1 MRNRFV
7 RTSCG
12 LLVVVV
18 IVPTMLLLMAFA
30 TDDGTPALQ
39 RFHAAFEAY
48 VGSDPI
54 VGASYVVL
62 ERDRIVDWQ
71 TFGLADREPQQ
82 RVDRDTIFHWGSIT
96 KTLTAVG
103 IMQLRDQ
110 GKLSLDD
117 PILKYVPELTRIHT
131 DHGPIAQVTLR
142 HLLSHSSGFQGP
154 TWPYRDDSKPW
165 QPFEPTEWAQLVAM
179 MPYQEMA
186 FRPGSKYSYSNP
198 AFIYLAR
205 VIESVSKESYDAY
218 IRAHI
223 WAPLKIT
230 HSYFNISPAS
240 LAPARSNN
248 YTVSVGAD
256 GKDIVKTNGRE
267 FDTGITTPNGGWNA
281 PLGDLAAWVTF
292 LAGAAPPESRS
303 VLSPKSLAEMWEP
316 VVTIEGAERPAAMG
330 LSFFL
335 ETRQIGGDTI
345 TFVGHTGSQAGFRS
359 FFALNRQNGRAVIAC
374 FNTSRA
380 YGATEKDA
388 SSSKADASNK
398 GFRALRELMFE
409 VLAAR

>member
-1 MRNRFV
+1 MHTRFV
-7 RTSCG
+7 RASCG
-12 LLVVVV
+12 LLVVPV
-18 IVPTMLLLMAFA
+18 MLLMALA
-30 TDDGTPALQ
+30 PDDGTPALQ
-39 RFHAAFEAY
+39 RFKAAVDAY

-54 VGASYVVL
+54 VGAAYVVL
-62 ERDRIVDWQ
+62 ERDRIVEWQ
-71 TFGLADREPQQ
+71 TVGLADREPRQ

-96 KTLTAVG
+96 KTLTAVA

-110 GKLSLDD
+110 GKVSLDD
-117 PILKYVPELTRIHT
+117 PIVRYVPELVRIHT

-154 TWPYRDDSKPW
+154 TWPYRDDAKPW

-186 FRPGSKYSYSNP
+186 FRPGSRYSYSNP

-205 VIESVSKESYDAY
+205 VIEAVSNESYEAY
-218 IRAHI
+218 IRTRI
-223 WAPLKIT
+223 WTPLKMT
-230 HSYFNISPAS
+230 HSYFNLSPSS

-256 GKDIVKTNGRE
+256 GKDVVRTNGRE

-281 PLGDLAAWVTF
+281 PLGDLATWVTF
-292 LAGAAPPESRS
+292 LVGAAPADSRG
-303 VLSPKSLAEMWEP
+303 VLSATSLAEMWQP

-335 ETRQIGGDTI
+335 ETRQIGRETV

-359 FFALNRQNGRAVIAC
+359 FFALNRQTGRAVIAC

-388 SSSKADASNK
+388 NSTRAEASNK

-409 VLAAR
+409 VLGPR

>member
-1 MRNRFV
+1 MRK
-7 RTSCG
+7 C
-12 LLVVVV
+12 LLVVP
-18 IVPTMLLLMAFA
+18 IMLLMAFA
-30 TDDGTPALQ
+30 PDGGTPLQ
-39 RFHAAFEAY
+39 RFHGAFEAY

-54 VGASYVVL
+54 VGAAYVVL
-62 ERDRIVDWQ
+62 ERDRVTDWQ
-71 TFGLADREPQQ
+71 SFGLADREPQQ

-117 PILKYVPELTRIHT
+117 SIVKYVPELTRLHT

-142 HLLSHSSGFQGP
+142 HLLSHSSGFQNP

-186 FRPGSKYSYSNP
+186 FKPGSRYSYSNP

-205 VIESVSKESYDAY
+205 VIEKVSGENFDAY
-218 IRAHI
+218 IKAHI
-223 WAPLKIT
+223 WAPLKIS
-230 HSYFNISPAS
+230 HSYFNISPAA

-256 GKDIVKTNGRE
+256 GKDVVKANGRE

-292 LAGAAPPESRS
+292 LVGAAPAETRG
-303 VLSPKSLAEMWEP
+303 VLSVKSLEEMWQP
-316 VVTIEGAERPAAMG
+316 VVTIDGAQRPAAMG

-335 ETRQIGGDTI
+335 ETRQMGADKI

-359 FFALNRQNGRAVIAC
+359 FFAFNRQNGRAVIAC

-388 SSSKADASNK
+388 NATRAEASDK
-398 GFRALRELMFE
+398 GFRALRESMFE